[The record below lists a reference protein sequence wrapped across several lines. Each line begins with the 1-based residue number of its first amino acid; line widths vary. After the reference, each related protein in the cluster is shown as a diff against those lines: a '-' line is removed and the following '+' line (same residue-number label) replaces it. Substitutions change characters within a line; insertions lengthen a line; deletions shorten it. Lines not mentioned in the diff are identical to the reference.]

1 MKNTS
6 TLSRPVFVVLLLLA
20 ADAAAQQG
28 CGSGCLMGPCTAAN
42 NCPPVPVGTCIRIA
56 IDLRMPFPENLPL
69 NQRSGPST
77 SNSVVGAWSIN
88 DRTRLLTP
96 PVFGSDFRT
105 WFKLA
110 KGAGSVWSAYG
121 ITRTQPWFEA
131 CDPPKPPT
139 TVRATPSPAPPA
151 LTVAG
156 PTTTMTTMTTMT
168 TTTTTTSLTVR
179 REDCANL
186 FDCRACLSGGCSFC
200 YDSDAFSIQV
210 PGVCSS
216 NCSRIAP
223 RAMGGTIVELVE
235 DAQCE
240 ALDMLVARKNESD
253 SDGPGAVHYC
263 LLPGTTCLRCMSRR
277 GCQWCATGFCV
288 NETSACDV
296 PELFTTEQQCKE
308 FVPLVDTRTNTVT
321 TTAAS
326 PSFGDL
332 ELGLI
337 IGGVLFCTFVVAAVV
352 SICILM
358 QKDKRRKSPRKP
370 RIDRVLDGSNSLDS
384 RLTLMLATPMQ
395 TYGQGASY
403 ALPPEQGTSYTT
415 RTAAFV

>member
-1 MKNTS
+1 MLTS
-6 TLSRPVFVVLLLLA
+6 AFVFLLLA
-20 ADAAAQQG
+20 ADVAAQQG

-42 NCPPVPVGTCIRIA
+42 SCPPVPVGTCIRIA

-77 SNSVVGAWSIN
+77 SNSVVGVWSIN
-88 DRTRLLTP
+88 DRTRLLAA

-110 KGAGSVWSAYG
+110 KGTGSVWSAYG

-139 TVRATPSPAPPA
+139 TVRATAPLTLSLGPSIA
-151 LTVAG
+151 
-156 PTTTMTTMTTMT
+156 MTTATTIT
-168 TTTTTTSLTVR
+168 TTTTMR
-179 REDCANL
+179 REDCTNV
-186 FDCRACLSGGCSFC
+186 FDCRACLSNGCTFC
-200 YDSDAFSIQV
+200 FDVDAFSVQV

-223 RAMGGTIVELVE
+223 KAMGGTVVELAE

-240 ALDMLVARKNESD
+240 ALDMLVARKNEAE
-253 SDGPGAVHYC
+253 SDGSEAVHYC

-288 NETSACDV
+288 NVTSACDV
-296 PELFTTEQQCKE
+296 PELYTTEQQCKE
-308 FVPLVDTRTNTVT
+308 FVPLVDTRTNAVTT
-321 TTAAS
+321 TTAAV
-326 PSFGDL
+326 PNFTDL
-332 ELGLI
+332 ELGLVV
-337 IGGVLFCTFVVAAVV
+337 GGVLFCTFVVAAVV
-352 SICILM
+352 SIYILM
-358 QKDKRRKSPRKP
+358 QKDKERKSLRKP
-370 RIDRVLDGSNSLDS
+370 RIDDGSNAS
-384 RLTLMLATPMQ
+384 RLTFVSATPMQ